1 MGGKKTSGFR
11 LGMAVLHCG
20 SATSGWLISVS
31 VIGMVVIVPTS
42 QLCWGLNTTE
52 KTLGMVPSSTKWS
65 ISVRGQQVPSV
76 QANSRSPCL
85 SLKDST
91 RHSDSCAPHL
101 VFCREG
107 CVSAQLCLTLCDPM
121 NCSPPGSFVHGI
133 LQARVLE
140 WVAIPSS
147 SGSSPT
153 TDSTHVSC
161 ISRQVL
167 YHWATWKTQRREQ
180 GKVKA
185 ALSGHFTSLK
195 LPYHWV
201 WGTGADQ
208 LC

>member
-1 MGGKKTSGFR
+1 MSKSEALCCIAEIGTTLWMNYMLKSGGGKTSGFR

-31 VIGMVVIVPTS
+31 VTGMVVIVPTS

-65 ISVRGQQVPSV
+65 ISVRSQQVPSV

-121 NCSPPGSFVHGI
+121 NCSLPGSFVHGI

-147 SGSSPT
+147 RGSFWSRDRT
-153 TDSTHVSC
+153 CISHVSF
-161 ISRQVL
+161 IGRWVL
-167 YHWATWKTQRREQ
+167 H
-180 GKVKA
+180 
-185 ALSGHFTSLK
+185 H
-195 LPYHWV
+195 
-201 WGTGADQ
+201 
-208 LC
+208 